1 MKKLSIIILA
11 LTLLLT
17 LGQCKKNN
25 IIDGKW
31 VHITVKVNDDG
42 KHDVNPEAGFYSFT
56 DGDIIYVGND
66 GKYVG
71 YLVYG
76 SGAFSGNISAASS
89 TSDYLHLY
97 FLGGKGPATNTLTAG
112 TTPSLT
118 ADISDQSNKSKLP
131 VIACGPTKE
140 LFSAGNTTYKCFLY
154 NRCALVKFNT
164 NVASSTV
171 TLSNMFNQANVNFAT
186 NTVTPDATTGSIS
199 FATDANGEGWAV
211 LLPHEGGVTATASAA
226 GYGPASVT
234 IPTINNNDYVSWGI
248 TVNLYNPLATPLT
261 FVATTDGVNVGLDQ
275 TGPNLQYSKN
285 GGDWTDYSAAITL
298 NTNETVAFRGNNTD
312 FGQKRF
318 TCSDLCYIYGN
329 VTSLLHAE
337 DYATNYELAENAFA
351 HLFESNTNIDIHPEK
366 DLVLPAT
373 TLAAG
378 CYMGMFQ
385 GCTSLANVPNLPATA
400 LQPKCYYNMFNGCTS
415 LINLPS
421 NLLPAT
427 TLAAAQLEG
436 SDLRGC
442 YESMFR
448 NCSGLTSVPNL
459 PATTLTERC
468 YANMFRG
475 AGMTTVPNNMLSAV
489 TMAPHCCESMLRE
502 CPNLTNAPE
511 IFATTLAEYCCNAM
525 CYHSYNVASAGP
537 LHATQLVTYCYYNM
551 YNSCRYLK
559 SVTCYA
565 TNTSAAY
572 CTDIWLHDAGTS
584 ATGSK
589 TFITPSTTYWSTGTG
604 GIPEGWT
611 RVDL

>member
-199 FATDANGEGWAV
+199 FATDANGESWAV

-234 IPTINNNDYVSWGI
+234 IPALNNNDYVSWGI

-261 FVATTDGVNVGLDQ
+261 FVATTDGVNVGLNQ

-373 TLAAG
+373 TLAAS
-378 CYMGMFQ
+378 CYNSMFRS
-385 GCTSLANVPNLPATA
+385 CSALTKVPNLPAAVLPQQCYAHMFRQSGLDIVPADMMINATTMSSQSCVSMFRECPNLTNA
-400 LQPKCYYNMFNGCTS
+400 PTIAATTVGEESCNAMFYHSAKLASVSFTLPATTLAYRCYYNMFNGCTQLAS
-415 LINLPS
+415 VPSDMLPAETLA
-421 NLLPAT
+421 NNCYENMFKLCTNMTTAPTLPAT
-427 TLAAAQLEG
+427 TLV
-436 SDLRGC
+436 SDC
-442 YESMFR
+442 YSSMFYG
-448 NCSGLTSVPNL
+448 CSSLNSIKCLATS
-459 PATTLTERC
+459 
-468 YANMFRG
+468 G
-475 AGMTTVPNNMLSAV
+475 
-489 TMAPHCCESMLRE
+489 
-502 CPNLTNAPE
+502 
-511 IFATTLAEYCCNAM
+511 I
-525 CYHSYNVASAGP
+525 
-537 LHATQLVTYCYYNM
+537 
-551 YNSCRYLK
+551 NS
-559 SVTCYA
+559 S
-565 TNTSAAY
+565 N
-572 CTDIWLHDAGTS
+572 
-584 ATGSK
+584 
-589 TFITPSTTYWSTGTG
+589 STTDWVNGVAASGTFTRASGVTSWPTGNN
-604 GIPEGWT
+604 GIPTNWT
-611 RVDL
+611 VNDQ